1 MNRKG
6 KWYNRLAAP
15 VAKSIER
22 PKQDEYHGEETFKM
36 CKLITAHHHVVLV
49 MSDMKSLCK
58 KATRFNKRERTNS
71 RQVTRK
77 FTKQIGRYQ
86 S

>member
-6 KWYNRLAAP
+6 KWYNRLAVP

-36 CKLITAHHHVVLV
+36 
-49 MSDMKSLCK
+49 SKS
-58 KATRFNKRERTNS
+58 
-71 RQVTRK
+71 V
-77 FTKQIGRYQ
+77 IPYQ
-86 S
+86 SIFSYDRYEILVQESDPFQQARED

>member
-15 VAKSIER
+15 AAKSIER

-36 CKLITAHHHVVLV
+36 SKSDNLYQLIY
-49 MSDMKSLCK
+49 SND
-58 KATRFNKRERTNS
+58 
-71 RQVTRK
+71 
-77 FTKQIGRYQ
+77 
-86 S
+86 